1 MAVQRTYIFLTRRI
15 TEVGG
20 AEQYIANKAGFLKE
34 SGWRVFVFSGRP
46 GTIRIDEFREY
57 APFILPELA
66 YSPDFYPRRRVE
78 AILEKILAA
87 VGDCGDGCIIQSD
100 AGIRA
105 IWGELLA
112 PRLGARHLAF
122 LLQEEHRYSDALR
135 RFLRFKYERHEL
147 AGIVKNAVAKMLDDD
162 SIEPRTD
169 TAISTFCNNVVEDV
183 PEAFTAQLDSSATRT
198 IGSIGRLEK
207 PCVRPI
213 LDGILRY
220 SDRHPAETL
229 NLVLVGGAP
238 TPARES
244 GIKALFSGHPRI
256 RLLVTGNLHPIPKR
270 LLDRIDA
277 FVSTAGSARVS
288 FRAGRPTVLVHP
300 VSGVPAGIPG
310 LDFDYARNTMYDA
323 RPELSVEGCLE
334 RIFAGRDEIHF
345 PPPPVAY
352 RKFMHAEFERQLA
365 FGVPGLAWYDRAKLL
380 RMPLRPGGA
389 LHRLAMRILL
399 GLGGS
404 AWVQRAGRRLRKRGP
419 QG

>member
-1 MAVQRTYIFLTRRI
+1 MKTYIFLTRRI
-15 TEVGG
+15 TGIGG
-20 AEQYIANKAGFLKE
+20 AEKFTANKVAFLKE
-34 SGWRVFVFSGRP
+34 NGWRVFVFSGRI
-46 GTIRIDEFREY
+46 GQVMLDEFRGYE
-57 APFILPELA
+57 PSIIPELA
-66 YSPDFYPRRRVE
+66 YAPDCYSRRKVH
-78 AILEKILAA
+78 ATLERIVQA
-87 VGDCGDGCIIQSD
+87 VGGRGDGECIIQTD

-122 LLQEEHRYSDALR
+122 LLQEEHRYSGEMR

-162 SIEPRTD
+162 TIGPRPD

-183 PEAFTAQLDSSATRT
+183 PEPFTAQLDSSATRT

-244 GIKALFSGHPRI
+244 GIKALFSGQPRI
-256 RLLVTGNLHPIPKR
+256 RILVTGNLHPIPKR

-323 RPELSVEGCLE
+323 RPELTVEGCLE

-389 LHRLAMRILL
+389 LQRLAMRILL

-404 AWVQRAGRRLRKRGP
+404 AWVQRAGRRLHKRGP
-419 QG
+419 QE

>member
-1 MAVQRTYIFLTRRI
+1 MKTYIFLTRRI
-15 TEVGG
+15 TGIGG
-20 AEQYIANKAGFLKE
+20 AEKFTANKVAFLKE
-34 SGWRVFVFSGRP
+34 NGWRVFVFSGRAGQVMLDDLRGYESSIIP
-46 GTIRIDEFREY
+46 DLAY
-57 APFILPELA
+57 APDC
-66 YSPDFYPRRRVE
+66 YTRRRVE
-78 AILEKILAA
+78 ATLGKIIAA

-122 LLQEEHRYSDALR
+122 LLQEEHRYSGEMQ

-147 AGIVKNAVAKMLDDD
+147 AGIVKTAVAKMLDDD
-162 SIEPRTD
+162 TIEPRPD
-169 TAISTFCNNVVEDV
+169 SAISTFCNNVVEDV
-183 PEAFTAQLDSSATRT
+183 PEPFTQQLDPSATRV

-207 PCVRPI
+207 PCVGPI

-220 SDRHPAETL
+220 AARHPGETL
-229 NLVLVGGAP
+229 QVVLIGGAP
-238 TPARES
+238 SPALEKQIRARFDGE
-244 GIKALFSGHPRI
+244 PRI

-270 LLDRIDA
+270 LLDSIDA

-288 FRAGRPTVLVHP
+288 YRAGRPTVLVHP
-300 VSGVPAGIPG
+300 VSGIPAGVPG
-310 LDFDYARNTMYDA
+310 LDFDYARQTMYDA

-334 RIFAGRDEIHF
+334 RIFSGKDEIRYLYTGLE
-345 PPPPVAY
+345 Y
-352 RKFMHAEFERQLA
+352 RKYMHAEFERQLA
-365 FGVPGLAWYDRAKLL
+365 FGVPEQAYYDARRLL

-389 LHRLAMRILL
+389 FQRLAMRILL

-404 AWVQRAGRRLRKRGP
+404 AWVQRAGRCLRKRGP